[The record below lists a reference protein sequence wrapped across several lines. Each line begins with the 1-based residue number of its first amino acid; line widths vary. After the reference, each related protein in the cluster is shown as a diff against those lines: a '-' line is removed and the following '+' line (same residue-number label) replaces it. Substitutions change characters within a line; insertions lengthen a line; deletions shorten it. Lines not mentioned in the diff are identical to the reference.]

1 MGIMQATSSAGRR
14 AEWLLDR
21 IRRGQF
27 ADLEPFSVDSLRS
40 LEQETVRAYEAL
52 PPSRETDRGRVM
64 LLQGRV
70 KLELRNRDEE
80 SPRQRAIRKTSGK
93 EVLKLLEDGMRL
105 AKATNALTPG
115 TGYDQR
121 IAAAIH
127 ARNECVRAEYAR
139 RAHAVL
145 RGIARGQR

>member
-1 MGIMQATSSAGRR
+1 MGIMQATTSAERR

-27 ADLEPFSVDSLRS
+27 ANLSSCSVEDLKS

-70 KLELRNRDEE
+70 RLELRNREL
-80 SPRQRAIRKTSGK
+80 SKKPNKAKPTARRGAT
-93 EVLKLLEDGMRL
+93 
-105 AKATNALTPG
+105 AKA
-115 TGYDQR
+115 R
-121 IAAAIH
+121 K
-127 ARNECVRAEYAR
+127 R
-139 RAHAVL
+139 RAKWRSASAAL
-145 RGIARGQR
+145 DRIKL